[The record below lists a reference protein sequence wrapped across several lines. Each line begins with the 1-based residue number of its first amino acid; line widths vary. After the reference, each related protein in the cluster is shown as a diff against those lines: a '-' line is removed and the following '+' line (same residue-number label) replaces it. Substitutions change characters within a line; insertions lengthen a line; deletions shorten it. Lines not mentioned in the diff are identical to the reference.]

1 MTIIIYRPDG
11 AAMFSNV
18 TNMEIVS
25 GVLTFYTTPDS
36 FVKQS
41 KKITTT
47 VPFFIEEEI
56 GQIGEGK
63 EWGS

>member
-1 MTIIIYRPDG
+1 MTITIYKPDG
-11 AAMFSNV
+11 AATFSNV
-18 TNMEIVS
+18 TNMEIVG

-36 FVKQS
+36 FVKQG
-41 KKITTT
+41 KKIMTT